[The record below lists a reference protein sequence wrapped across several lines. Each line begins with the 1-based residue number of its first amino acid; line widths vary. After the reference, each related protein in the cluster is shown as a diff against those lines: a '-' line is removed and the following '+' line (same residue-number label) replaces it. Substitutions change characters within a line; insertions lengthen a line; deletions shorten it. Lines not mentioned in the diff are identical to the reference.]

1 MTPREEHIEKFKK
14 EPVIICLFLD
24 EPLEVDR
31 NIKQA
36 IKDNKP
42 YNEYELLSKEE
53 QIAFDSGSL
62 VF

>member
-14 EPVIICLFLD
+14 EPVIIGLFLD